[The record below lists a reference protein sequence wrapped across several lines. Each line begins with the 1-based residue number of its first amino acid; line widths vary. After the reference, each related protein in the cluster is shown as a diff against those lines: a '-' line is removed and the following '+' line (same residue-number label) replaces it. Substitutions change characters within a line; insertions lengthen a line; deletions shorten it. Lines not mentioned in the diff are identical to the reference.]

1 MKDRIILLAALAEAV
16 ADKQPHCFEG
26 LVKAAYEAGAD
37 REDLLTAVEIGRVI
51 GEVSGPVLT
60 EACAT
65 VQAWQWMVV
74 HRLTHR
80 ADVEAKTRRRERWAL
95 SITR

>member
-1 MKDRIILLAALAEAV
+1 MKDRITLLATLAEAV

-60 EACAT
+60 EARAT

-74 HRLTHR
+74 RLTYR

-95 SITR
+95 SIPR

>member
-1 MKDRIILLAALAEAV
+1 MKERIILLAALAEAV
-16 ADKQPHCFEG
+16 AGGQPHRFEG

-95 SITR
+95 SIPR